1 MGKKIELSA
10 EQKVMLEAD
19 GELVGYLPAR
29 VIVVEEKILFY
40 RS

>member
-29 VIVVEEKILFY
+29 VEVASAKINFL
-40 RS
+40 R